1 MRLRKWKRRL
11 KHLLLRLSLLL
22 PADSAYADLEY
33 VYYQPVWHEITVEL
47 PVSLSG
53 EDIDEIMSK
62 ALCGGILRWC
72 KEATAQG
79 QYPGKLVSE
88 QLSRNGTLLL
98 RDNANTVHELTLQK
112 LLNGFRQYL
121 IAGGNVDRNERGQID
136 IRDIHY
142 EASDAIIQYALF
154 GKIIHEYPKR
164 GGF

>member
-1 MRLRKWKRRL
+1 MKLRKWKRRL
-11 KHLLLRLSLLL
+11 KHLLLKLSLI
-22 PADSAYADLEY
+22 PPIDSAYVDLEY
-33 VYYQPVWHEITVEL
+33 VYYQPVRHEIMVEL

-53 EDIDEIMSK
+53 EDIDKIISK

-72 KEATAQG
+72 KEVTAQG

-88 QLSRNGTLLL
+88 QLSRNGALLL

-136 IRDIHY
+136 IRDIDY
-142 EASDAIIQYALF
+142 EASGAIIQYALF
-154 GKIIHEYPKR
+154 GKIHYD
-164 GGF
+164 